1 MTLPP
6 ATNESY
12 EIKRIQMIA
21 AACVAAFMHQ
31 LGGRYPPRQKDAWD
45 PERFRLFLQADR
57 WRKDN
62 QIIDF
67 HHDRHDHRKSEY
79 VLFSNPFYGPE
90 SDFIEGTP
98 VLLQD
103 VELKVDGLTKVFD
116 NSEGRDPLHIA
127 YTESVDLANA
137 VTEAVAE
144 EFTFDTT
151 TTSETTVSG
160 EYAGASLEEKLTE
173 EVHEG
178 FKKDE
183 SREEA
188 QSKDSNTGVAVE
200 FDCPAGAIKEVDIV
214 KKHQREQIPVRGLF
228 VVDFSMELKL
238 RHWWNKLAGGVGYRH
253 GGTGLLLS
261 GERPGT
267 LRADPRN

>member
-1 MTLPP
+1 MTSLPP

-21 AACVAAFMHQ
+21 AACAAAFMHQ

-116 NSEGRDPLHIA
+116 NSEGQDPLHIA

-151 TTSETTVSG
+151 TTERDDGRRRVCRRQPG
-160 EYAGASLEEKLTE
+160 READGRGPRGIQ
-173 EVHEG
+173 EG
-178 FKKDE
+178 RKPGRGPVQGFQHR
-183 SREEA
+183 SR
-188 QSKDSNTGVAVE
+188 GR
-200 FDCPAGAIKEVDIV
+200 I
-214 KKHQREQIPVRGLF
+214 
-228 VVDFSMELKL
+228 
-238 RHWWNKLAGGVGYRH
+238 
-253 GGTGLLLS
+253 
-261 GERPGT
+261 
-267 LRADPRN
+267 